1 LSVASASAG
10 APERLLVPT
19 AAGVQ
24 PLADGLIY
32 AHEHLWLDLT
42 TPEDPAGRLDRLDL
56 IAEELVEL
64 KQLGVAALIEQTCR
78 GMGRD
83 VGRLRQLQLASG
95 VQIIPS
101 TGFYHQRFHP
111 PELAHLSVD
120 EIAALLEEE
129 LGTGLDGTGVRPL
142 VLGEIGGSG
151 SVLHP
156 DEEKVLRAVA
166 RVARHQAVVV
176 ATHAH
181 LGQGGLRQLQILC
194 EEGLAPARILI
205 GHLDLAPSLEDVL
218 AVARQGAYV
227 GFDTVGK
234 ERYAPDERRLAW
246 IVALCQAGLAERLL
260 LSCDISRNS
269 YLQRL
274 GGQGYA
280 YLVRDFLPRLQ
291 AAGLPAATIEGLV
304 VRNPRRFLAAALGR
318 REA

>member
-1 LSVASASAG
+1 MASA
-10 APERLLVPT
+10 PEKPPGRLLVPT
-19 AAGVQ
+19 AAGLQ

-42 TPEDPAGRLDRLDL
+42 TPEDPEGKLDRLDL

-64 KQLGVAALIEQTCR
+64 RSLGVAALIEQTCR

-111 PELAHLSVD
+111 PELASLSLD
-120 EIAALLEEE
+120 EVVALLEEE
-129 LGTGLDGTGVRPL
+129 LATGLDGSEVRPL

-166 RVARHQAVVV
+166 RVARRQEVVV

-181 LGQGGLRQLQILC
+181 LGQGGLRQLQLLC
-194 EEGLAPARILI
+194 GEEGLEPERVLI
-205 GHLDLAPSLEDVL
+205 GHLDLAPTLEEVL
-218 AVARQGAYV
+218 AVARQGAYL
-227 GFDTVGK
+227 GFDTIGK
-234 ERYAPDERRLAW
+234 RRYAPDERRIAW
-246 IVALCQAGLAERLL
+246 ILALCEAGLGERLL

-269 YLQRL
+269 YLRRL

-280 YLVRDFLPRLQ
+280 YLVREFLPRLE
-291 AAGLPAATIEGLV
+291 AAGLPVATIQRLV
-304 VRNPRRFLAAALGR
+304 SDNPRRFLAAARGGR
-318 REA
+318 WV